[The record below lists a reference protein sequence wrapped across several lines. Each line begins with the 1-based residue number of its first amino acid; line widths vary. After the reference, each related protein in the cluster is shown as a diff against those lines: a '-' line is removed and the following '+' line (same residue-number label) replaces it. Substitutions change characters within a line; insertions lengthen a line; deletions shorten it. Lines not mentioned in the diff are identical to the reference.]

1 MDRTSD
7 DSQPSVGATGTAH
20 IRQPASAWM
29 LVHGLLPLV
38 LPPLVIAA
46 VVACYGVITSY
57 RSGPDTTNT
66 VLWSLVMMAV
76 ALSVAAT
83 VLAWY
88 SYRCRLASVQRQLEE
103 LASSGRTRMISP
115 EGTGDLAGLFTAMN
129 AYVAK
134 LRGRSTRLHLQ
145 KKELDIQTRITEA
158 ERRCIRTVVER
169 VSEPV
174 IVTDAFDE
182 IVLVNR
188 AAQEVFGF
196 TLGGVHRQPIEQAIS
211 NPAMVQLIKGM
222 RNPEEPATRTLSVR
236 LNIDTARPQR
246 FRISL
251 TRVTDPRGHIHGVVT
266 VLLPH
271 PQPQVAAAKPARSD
285 TATA

>member
-1 MDRTSD
+1 MRSSD
-7 DSQPSVGATGTAH
+7 DSKSNEASTDSTR
-20 IRQPASAWM
+20 IDQPAAGWL
-29 LVHGLLPLV
+29 LVHGLLPVV
-38 LPPLVIAA
+38 LPPMIIAA
-46 VVACYGVITSY
+46 GLACYGTIASY
-57 RSGPDTTNT
+57 RSGPDSTETI
-66 VLWSLVMMAV
+66 LWSLVMMAV
-76 ALSVAAT
+76 SLSVAAT

-88 SYRCRLASVQRQLEE
+88 SYRCRLAAVQQLLEE
-103 LASSGRTRMISP
+103 LAANGRTRMISP
-115 EGTGDLAGLFTAMN
+115 DSTGDLAGLLTALN
-129 AYVAK
+129 AYVIK

-169 VSEPV
+169 VGEPV

-196 TLGGVHRQPIEQAIS
+196 ALGGVHRQPIEQAIG

-222 RNPEEPATRTLSVR
+222 RNPEEPAQRTLSVR
-236 LNIDTARPQR
+236 LNTETALPQR

-271 PQPQVAAAKPARSD
+271 PQPLAVEPAKPAQ
-285 TATA
+285 A